1 MRKNSTNT
9 SKLHEA
15 CARNKRTDQKQDM
28 TETKNRQ
35 QYRKHWKQRART
47 RQKQDRTEA
56 NKQTTGQETKETEG
70 ENRTE
75 TSHRDRT
82 GQEQSNK
89 KAR

>member
-35 QYRKHWKQRART
+35 QYRKHGKQRART
-47 RQKQDRTEA
+47 RQKQA
-56 NKQTTGQETKETEG
+56 
-70 ENRTE
+70 TE
-75 TSHRDRT
+75 TGRDRSKAT
-82 GQEQSNK
+82 KRPGKQRKQ
-89 KAR
+89 KART